1 MLPDNVTSSI
11 GFGGL
16 FVSPDDRVTTPIV
29 DYERGGIALLDT
41 SQGLQ
46 VKNWRVY
53 LEDVNVYVLGEGDP
67 SPTLL
72 FSESQITEISLAFD
86 QNMRWSVGY
95 IANGVLKLR
104 WYDSTVS
111 ARVTTT
117 FEAAVNP
124 KMALD
129 DKRALSVDTSDM
141 ILAYLRGS
149 TLYYRQQRDRFL
161 IERALRTD
169 LFPGTKLKNIG
180 MNKNLRMQFE
190 LV

>member
-1 MLPDNVTSSI
+1 MLPGNVASSI

-16 FVSPDDRVTTPIV
+16 YIAPDDRVTTPIV
-29 DYERGGIALLDT
+29 DYELGGVALLDT

-46 VKNWRVY
+46 VKNWKLY
-53 LEDVNVYVLGEGDP
+53 LEDNNVYVLGEGDP
-67 SPTLL
+67 TPTLL
-72 FSESQITEISLAFD
+72 FSESQVTEISLAFD

-104 WYDSTVS
+104 WYDSQVA

-117 FEAAVNP
+117 FSTAVNP
-124 KMALD
+124 KMCLD
-129 DKRALSVDTSDM
+129 DKRDLSIDSSDV
-141 ILAYLRGS
+141 ILAYLRGN
-149 TLYYRQQRDRFL
+149 TLYYRQQRDRFT

-180 MNKNLRMQFE
+180 MNKNLRLQFE